1 MASNEERIPEGLDDL
16 LGDIRSE
23 KSIEPTVKK
32 ISAENFG
39 IAKSVKNIKE
49 SQQSFEGAET
59 SKRLTL
65 VERKSLANERK
76 ITILKNILGYQ
87 KSDLRK
93 NLANVTPQAVMLR
106 NLDAILETLREEA
119 KLEKKDE
126 ETDRRKAENT
136 RRRLAEERIEKR
148 YEVLRKTTEKIIA
161 PVKGILDKIIKGI
174 LTIIGGKFLVGLI
187 DFVTDPK
194 NKRKIDSVVRF
205 FSDFGPKLLTLY
217 IMFGTKFGRAV
228 GKLSSLI
235 IKGAIRLGAA
245 SLMLLKRLGLRGAGG
260 LARGLLGRRGGKL
273 GSLIQL
279 GATAAS
285 FIALENFFSGRGQSD
300 DDASGFND
308 GGEVIG
314 KFGIDNIPAML
325 SDGEFVL
332 VPGAAKELGIPYLER
347 LNQKHG
353 GDNIPSVK
361 SNRVY
366 ANDGGFIGNM
376 MSAIRSTGMVM
387 APSGSQYQ
395 DKATTQFQLFG
406 MPVPFTRRESGYTD
420 EDINRFN
427 RTNPTRML
435 EKFKTYPTYHSPELE
450 KRYKDMGILDAYYAD
465 AVRTVPR
472 TTPLQPLIP
481 GRENNGDSFES
492 TGNAALD
499 EAIQN
504 ARDIG
509 DMTGTSGL
517 METVEGIGRNQQQ
530 RYDKMLEQ
538 MRQSG
543 SSGANEVIPMGEAR
557 RRILGP
563 QSSVPGRRQATI
575 ARSVPNVSIPDPP
588 MRRKP
593 RIVVMNDQASANQS
607 ISGTESFPTLPSIS
621 HAGHSSHKLTTMGI
635 V

>member
-260 LARGLLGRRGGKL
+260 LARGLLGRRGGRL

-300 DDASGFND
+300 EDASGFND

-361 SNRVY
+361 SNTVY
-366 ANDGGFIGNM
+366 ANDGGLIG
-376 MSAIRSTGMVM
+376 AITNALSFLPNTGNVM
-387 APSGSQYQ
+387 APMASKGTYQ
-395 DKATTQFQLFG
+395 DEGTVLSKILG
-406 MPVPFTRRESGYTD
+406 IPIPGSLRMKGYSD
-420 EDINRFN
+420 EDIRRYNRAD
-427 RTNPTRML
+427 TGDPTRFL
-435 EKFKTYPTYHSPELE
+435 EQFKAVEVRMPSTQKYFNEKGLGQVTSPAVISRRRAAPLE
-450 KRYKDMGILDAYYAD
+450 
-465 AVRTVPR
+465 
-472 TTPLQPLIP
+472 PLIP
-481 GRENNGDSFES
+481 GTPSTPKSERERNEEFIRDSFKNLP
-492 TGNAALD
+492 GN
-499 EAIQN
+499 
-504 ARDIG
+504 
-509 DMTGTSGL
+509 
-517 METVEGIGRNQQQ
+517 
-530 RYDKMLEQ
+530 LEQ
-538 MRQSG
+538 IGNVNR
-543 SSGANEVIPMGEAR
+543 ERE
-557 RRILGP
+557 RILREEYGLTPDPNPAQDALRELLKPIFPKMFGP
-563 QSSVPGRRQATI
+563 QSSMPGRRQATI
-575 ARSVPNVSIPDPP
+575 ARSVPNVNIPDPP

>member
-361 SNRVY
+361 SNTVY
-366 ANDGGFIGNM
+366 ANDGGLIG
-376 MSAIRSTGMVM
+376 AITNALSFLPNTGNVM
-387 APSGSQYQ
+387 APMASKGTYQ
-395 DKATTQFQLFG
+395 DEGTVLSKILG
-406 MPVPFTRRESGYTD
+406 IPIPGSLRMKGYSD
-420 EDINRFN
+420 EDIRRYNRAD
-427 RTNPTRML
+427 TGDPTRFL
-435 EKFKTYPTYHSPELE
+435 EQFKAVEVRMPSTQKYFNEKGLGQVTSPAVISRRRAAPLE
-450 KRYKDMGILDAYYAD
+450 
-465 AVRTVPR
+465 
-472 TTPLQPLIP
+472 PLIP
-481 GRENNGDSFES
+481 GTPSTPKSERERNEEFIRESFQNLP
-492 TGNAALD
+492 GNL
-499 EAIQN
+499 EQ
-504 ARDIG
+504 IG
-509 DMTGTSGL
+509 DVTR
-517 METVEGIGRNQQQ
+517 ERE
-530 RYDKMLEQ
+530 
-538 MRQSG
+538 
-543 SSGANEVIPMGEAR
+543 
-557 RRILGP
+557 RILREEYGLTPDPNPAQDALRELLKPIFPKMFGP
-563 QSSVPGRRQATI
+563 QSSVPVRRQATI
-575 ARSVPNVSIPDPP
+575 ARSVPNVNIPDPP
-588 MRRKP
+588 IRRKP
-593 RIVVMNDQASANQS
+593 RIVVMNDQASAGPSNPGMQ
-607 ISGTESFPTLPSIS
+607 SFPTLPSIS

>member
-260 LARGLLGRRGGKL
+260 LARGLLGRRGGRL

-300 DDASGFND
+300 EDASGFND

-361 SNRVY
+361 SNTVY
-366 ANDGGFIGNM
+366 ANDGGLIG
-376 MSAIRSTGMVM
+376 AITNALSFLPNTGNVM
-387 APSGSQYQ
+387 APMASQGMYQNEGTVLSKILGIPIPGS
-395 DKATTQFQLFG
+395 
-406 MPVPFTRRESGYTD
+406 RRMKGYSD
-420 EDINRFN
+420 EDIRRYNRAD
-427 RTNPTRML
+427 TGDPTRFL
-435 EKFKTYPTYHSPELE
+435 EQFTAVDKRSPSLQKYYDEMGYGQVTSPAVISRRRAAPLE
-450 KRYKDMGILDAYYAD
+450 
-465 AVRTVPR
+465 
-472 TTPLQPLIP
+472 PLIP
-481 GRENNGDSFES
+481 GTSTPKSERERNEEFIRDSFKNLPRNLEAYGNRNREMES
-492 TGNAALD
+492 KLKELGHTPDPNPAQDALR
-499 EAIQN
+499 ELLKPIFP
-504 ARDIG
+504 
-509 DMTGTSGL
+509 
-517 METVEGIGRNQQQ
+517 
-530 RYDKMLEQ
+530 KMF
-538 MRQSG
+538 
-543 SSGANEVIPMGEAR
+543 
-557 RRILGP
+557 GP
-563 QSSVPGRRQATI
+563 QSSVPVRRQATI
-575 ARSVPNVSIPDPP
+575 ARSVPNVNIPDPP

-593 RIVVMNDQASANQS
+593 RIVVMNDQASAGQS

>member
-260 LARGLLGRRGGKL
+260 LARGLLGRRGGRL

-300 DDASGFND
+300 EDASGFND

-361 SNRVY
+361 SNTVY
-366 ANDGGFIGNM
+366 ANDGGFIGGM
-376 MSAIRSTGMVM
+376 MNAIRSTGMVM
-387 APSGSQYQ
+387 APSGTQYQ
-395 DKATTQFQLFG
+395 DKATKQFQLFG

-427 RTNPTRML
+427 RINPTRML
-435 EKFKTYPTYHSPELE
+435 EKYKTYPRYHTPELE
-450 KRYKDMGILDAYYAD
+450 KRYKDKGILDAYYAD

-472 TTPLQPLIP
+472 TTPLEPLIP
-481 GRENNGDSFES
+481 GTPSTPKSERERNEEFIRDSFKNLP
-492 TGNAALD
+492 GN
-499 EAIQN
+499 
-504 ARDIG
+504 
-509 DMTGTSGL
+509 
-517 METVEGIGRNQQQ
+517 
-530 RYDKMLEQ
+530 LEQ
-538 MRQSG
+538 IGNVNR
-543 SSGANEVIPMGEAR
+543 ERE
-557 RRILGP
+557 RILREEYGLTPDPNPAQDALRELLKPIFPKMFGP
-563 QSSVPGRRQATI
+563 QSSVPSRRQATI
-575 ARSVPNVSIPDPP
+575 SRSVPNVNIPDPP

>member
-260 LARGLLGRRGGKL
+260 LARGLLGRRGGRL

-361 SNRVY
+361 SNTVY
-366 ANDGGFIGNM
+366 ANDGGLIG
-376 MSAIRSTGMVM
+376 AITNALSFLPNTGNVM
-387 APSGSQYQ
+387 APMASKGTYQ
-395 DKATTQFQLFG
+395 DEGTVLSKILG
-406 MPVPFTRRESGYTD
+406 IPIPGSLRMKGYSD
-420 EDINRFN
+420 EDIRRYNRAD
-427 RTNPTRML
+427 TGDPTRFL
-435 EKFKTYPTYHSPELE
+435 EQFKAVEVRMPSTQKYFNEKGLGQVTSPAVISRRRAAPLE
-450 KRYKDMGILDAYYAD
+450 
-465 AVRTVPR
+465 
-472 TTPLQPLIP
+472 PLIP
-481 GRENNGDSFES
+481 GTPSTPKSERERNEEFIRDSFKNLP
-492 TGNAALD
+492 GN
-499 EAIQN
+499 
-504 ARDIG
+504 
-509 DMTGTSGL
+509 
-517 METVEGIGRNQQQ
+517 
-530 RYDKMLEQ
+530 LEQ
-538 MRQSG
+538 IGNVTR
-543 SSGANEVIPMGEAR
+543 ERE
-557 RRILGP
+557 RILREEYGLTPDPNPAQDALRELLKPIFPKMFGP
-563 QSSVPGRRQATI
+563 QSSVPVRRQATI
-575 ARSVPNVSIPDPP
+575 ARSVPNVNIPDPP
-588 MRRKP
+588 IRRKP
-593 RIVVMNDQASANQS
+593 RIVVMNDQASAGPSNPGMQ
-607 ISGTESFPTLPSIS
+607 SFPTLPSIS

>member
-260 LARGLLGRRGGKL
+260 LARGLLGRRGGRL

-300 DDASGFND
+300 EDASGFND

-361 SNRVY
+361 SNTVY
-366 ANDGGFIGNM
+366 ANDGGLIG
-376 MSAIRSTGMVM
+376 AITNALSFLPNTGNVM
-387 APSGSQYQ
+387 APMASEGTYQ
-395 DKATTQFQLFG
+395 DEGTVLSKILG
-406 MPVPFTRRESGYTD
+406 IPIPGSLRMKGYSD
-420 EDINRFN
+420 EDIRRYNRAD
-427 RTNPTRML
+427 TGDPTRFL
-435 EKFKTYPTYHSPELE
+435 EQFKAVDVRMPSTQKYFNERGLGQVTSPAVISRRRAAPLE
-450 KRYKDMGILDAYYAD
+450 
-465 AVRTVPR
+465 
-472 TTPLQPLIP
+472 PLIP
-481 GRENNGDSFES
+481 GTPSTPKSERERNEEFIRESFTNLPENLEAY
-492 TGNAALD
+492 GNR
-499 EAIQN
+499 N
-504 ARDIG
+504 R
-509 DMTGTSGL
+509 
-517 METVEGIGRNQQQ
+517 ETQ
-530 RYDKMLEQ
+530 
-538 MRQSG
+538 
-543 SSGANEVIPMGEAR
+543 
-557 RRILGP
+557 RILEELGHTPDPNPAQDALRELLKPIFPKMFGP

>member
-361 SNRVY
+361 SNTVY
-366 ANDGGFIGNM
+366 ANDGGLIG
-376 MSAIRSTGMVM
+376 AITNALSFLPNTGNVM
-387 APSGSQYQ
+387 APMASKGTYQ
-395 DKATTQFQLFG
+395 DEGTVLSKILG
-406 MPVPFTRRESGYTD
+406 IPIPGSLRMKGYSD
-420 EDINRFN
+420 EDIRRYNRAD
-427 RTNPTRML
+427 TGDPTRFL
-435 EKFKTYPTYHSPELE
+435 EQFKAVEVRMPSTQKYFNEKGLGQVTSPAVISRRRAAPLE
-450 KRYKDMGILDAYYAD
+450 
-465 AVRTVPR
+465 
-472 TTPLQPLIP
+472 PLIP
-481 GRENNGDSFES
+481 GTPSTPKSERERNEEFIRESFQNLP
-492 TGNAALD
+492 GNL
-499 EAIQN
+499 EQ
-504 ARDIG
+504 IG
-509 DMTGTSGL
+509 DVTR
-517 METVEGIGRNQQQ
+517 ERE
-530 RYDKMLEQ
+530 
-538 MRQSG
+538 
-543 SSGANEVIPMGEAR
+543 
-557 RRILGP
+557 RILREEYGLTPDPNPAQDALRELLKPIFPKMFGP

-575 ARSVPNVSIPDPP
+575 ARSVPNVNIPDPP